1 MAIAHKKTTK
11 ELELIESA
19 RKMIPALKARSTQAG
34 HDLKI
39 PDETIAEMQKA
50 GLFKAMQPK
59 RHGGFEVD
67 PRTFFEI
74 QMALAEGCMSTAW
87 IYGVMGVHPWQLA
100 RYPEQAQQDVWG
112 VSQDTLVG
120 STYMPVAKVT
130 PVEGGYRIS
139 GRWGFSSGCEHC
151 EWTLLGGI
159 LPADENGE
167 GMEHGTF
174 LVPRADYRIE
184 RNWDVMGLR
193 GTGSHDIVVD
203 DAFVPAH
210 RVQRTNNSSPEAT
223 PGLKENTNPIFAIP
237 FAQVFTR
244 AVSTSAL
251 GALQGAINEFCDN
264 AAKHI
269 GKHGSK
275 TAEDPVAQDTVADAI
290 LTLDML
296 KLVLNRNYGEL
307 LEIAGK
313 GDMPDVEMRLL
324 YRYQSAYVTNTCAE
338 KVSMLLKSMAASG
351 LYKTN
356 PVERIFRDIHQA
368 RGHIANNMAAYARA
382 YGTVQLGLPNP
393 DPYV

>member
-1 MAIAHKKTTK
+1 MATTHKKTEK
-11 ELELIESA
+11 DLELIESA
-19 RKMIPALKARSTQAG
+19 RKLIPSLQARAAQAEK
-34 HDLKI
+34 DLKI
-39 PDETIAEMQKA
+39 PDETIADMQAA

-100 RYPEQAQQDVWG
+100 RYPAEAQQDVWG
-112 VSQDTLVG
+112 ESQDTLVG

-139 GRWGFSSGCEHC
+139 GRWGFSSGSEHC
-151 EWTLLGGI
+151 QWTLLGGI
-159 LPADENGE
+159 LPPTEDYPQP
-167 GMEHGTF
+167 EHGTF
-174 LVPRADYRIE
+174 LVPLADYRIE
-184 RNWDVMGLR
+184 RNWEVMGLR
-193 GTGSHDIVVD
+193 GTGSHDIIVD
-203 DAFVPAH
+203 DVFVPAH
-210 RVQRTNNSSPEAT
+210 RVQRTNNSSAAAT

-244 AVSTSAL
+244 AVSTSVL
-251 GALQGAINEFCDN
+251 GALQGAINEFRDN

-269 GKHGSK
+269 GKHGAK
-275 TAEDPVAQDTVADAI
+275 TAEDPVAQDAVADAI
-290 LTLDML
+290 VTLDML

-307 LEIAGK
+307 LAIAEK
-313 GDMPDVEMRLL
+313 GELPDVEKRLL
-324 YRYQSAYVTNTCAE
+324 YRYQSAYVTNTCAD
-338 KVSMLLKSMAASG
+338 KISALLKSMAASG

-356 PVERIFRDIHQA
+356 PVERTFRDVHQA
-368 RGHIANNMAAYARA
+368 RGHIANNVAAYARA

>member
-1 MAIAHKKTTK
+1 MATIHKKTK
-11 ELELIESA
+11 KDLELIESA
-19 RKMIPALKARSTQAG
+19 RKMIPALKARATQAG

-39 PDETIAEMQKA
+39 PDETIAEMQAA

-100 RYPEQAQQDVWG
+100 RYPAEAQQDVWG
-112 VSQDTLVG
+112 ESQDTLVG

-151 EWTLLGGI
+151 TWTLLGGI
-159 LPADENGE
+159 LPPDENFKE
-167 GMEHGTF
+167 PEHGTF
-174 LVPRADYRIE
+174 LVPISDYRIE
-184 RNWDVMGLR
+184 RNWDVLGLR
-193 GTGSHDIVVD
+193 GTGSHDIIVD

-210 RVQRTNNSSPEAT
+210 RVQRTNNSALEAT
-223 PGLKENTNPIFAIP
+223 PGLQENTNPIFKIP

-244 AVSTSAL
+244 AVSSSVL
-251 GALQGAINEFCDN
+251 GALQGAINEFRDN

-269 GKHGSK
+269 GKHGAK
-275 TAEDPVAQDTVADAI
+275 TAEDPVAQDAVADAI
-290 LTLDML
+290 VTLDML
-296 KLVLNRNYGEL
+296 KLVLDRNYGEL
-307 LEIAGK
+307 MEIAEK
-313 GDMPDVEMRLL
+313 GELPGVEMRLL

-338 KVSMLLKSMAASG
+338 KVSALLKSMAASG

-356 PVERIFRDIHQA
+356 PVERIFRDVHQA